1 MDRKIA
7 RLNHL
12 KKPRGS
18 GSENGQKRK
27 GKKESY
33 REGIHFFLFI
43 EWVRVAVESTH
54 SS

>member
-1 MDRKIA
+1 MDRNIA